1 MLEVGSKFEFSG
13 FKITV
18 VKSDKP
24 QKANVERVA
33 DIMAKDLYEGVLKGK
48 YGKKKIWFWW

>member
-1 MLEVGSKFEFSG
+1 MIEVGSKFEFNG

-18 VKSDKP
+18 VKSENSR
-24 QKANVERVA
+24 KANIERVA

-48 YGKKKIWFWW
+48 YGKKKIWFQW

>member
-1 MLEVGSKFEFSG
+1 MIEVGSKFEFNS

-18 VKSDKP
+18 VKSENP
-24 QKANVERVA
+24 RKANIERVA

-48 YGKKKIWFWW
+48 YGKKKIWFQR

>member
-1 MLEVGSKFEFSG
+1 MIEVGSKFEFNG

-18 VKSDKP
+18 IKSDTPK
-24 QKANVERVA
+24 KANIERVA

-48 YGKKKIWFWW
+48 YGKEKI

>member
-1 MLEVGSKFEFSG
+1 MIEVGSKFEFNG

-18 VKSDKP
+18 VKSENSR
-24 QKANVERVA
+24 KANIERVA

-48 YGKKKIWFWW
+48 YGKKKIWFQR

>member
-1 MLEVGSKFEFSG
+1 MIEVGSNFEFNG

-18 VKSDKP
+18 VKSENSR
-24 QKANVERVA
+24 KANIERVA

-48 YGKKKIWFWW
+48 YGKKKI